1 MTVKGQKLRGDITMN
16 IHVIISKPGAI
27 GLEEGNFTSIKQIE
41 SFIGGNLY
49 CLPLPYEIDIWM
61 NRDLQNYDSAPLN
74 GCIVDEV
81 DFSNENFLFGNIFFA
96 GRGTNGG
103 TLSLTSTQQKWI
115 NSNLIEKQNSTEPF
129 VFRFNVAEM
138 EVA

>member
-1 MTVKGQKLRGDITMN
+1 MEIN
-16 IHVIISKPGAI
+16 VIISRPGVI
-27 GLEEGNFTSIKQIE
+27 GLEEGVFTSIQQVI

-49 CLPLPYEIDIWM
+49 CLHLPYEIDIWM
-61 NRDLQNYDSAPLN
+61 NRDLQNDHSAPLN
-74 GCIVDEV
+74 GCVVDEV
-81 DFSNENFLFGNIFFA
+81 DFSYENYLFGNIFFA

-103 TLSLTSTQQKWI
+103 TVSLSSKQLKWI
-115 NSNLIEKQNSTEPF
+115 YSNLIERQNSSEPF